1 MAETVKER
9 FVNKK
14 CCVIIPTYNNH
25 KSLEGVINGVL
36 QYTDNIIIVN
46 DGSTDSTSD
55 ILKKYA
61 HLEIV
66 SVFPNRGKGNA
77 LKNGFRKALSLG
89 YKYAITID
97 SDGQHSVDDLIAFL
111 DKLDEEPNAVII
123 GARNMAQDGVPK
135 KSSFGHKFSNFWF
148 WFETGIKMPDTQSGF
163 RLYPLAPIKKM
174 KFYTLK
180 YEFEIE
186 IIVRLAWKGVKVLPV
201 PIKVFYTEE
210 RVTHFRPI
218 KDFARVS
225 VLNTVLVLVSILI
238 VKPFQ
243 FIRSLN
249 KKNIKEFFNKN
260 LIQSK
265 DSDFKKS
272 ATVAFGVFMGVSPLW
287 GYQMLSAVG
296 LAYLLRLNKILV
308 LVSANISIPP
318 LIPFIIWGG
327 YKTGSLFFT
336 ENTVDLG
343 YSSNLDMTFI
353 KANLLQYIV
362 GSLVFGAL
370 LGLFFGLLTFVLLKT
385 FVKKKPVVK

>member
-1 MAETVKER
+1 MLEPFENK
-9 FVNKK
+9 FVDKK

-25 KSLEGVINGVL
+25 KSLESVINGVL
-36 QYTDNIIIVN
+36 HYTNQIIIVN
-46 DGSTDSTSD
+46 DGSTDTTPQ
-55 ILKKYA
+55 ILKKFNS
-61 HLEIV
+61 LEIV
-66 SVFPNRGKGNA
+66 SIYPNAGKGNA
-77 LKNGFRKALSLG
+77 LKNGFIKASSLG

-97 SDGQHSVDDLIAFL
+97 SDGQHSVDDLVVFL
-111 DKLDEEPNAVII
+111 EKLEEEPDAVII
-123 GARNMAQDGVPK
+123 GARNMDQDGIPK

-163 RLYPLAPIKKM
+163 RLYPLDPMKKM
-174 KFYTLK
+174 KFFTRK

-186 IIVRLAWKGVKVLPV
+186 SIVRLAWKGVKVIPV

-218 KDFARVS
+218 KDFTRVS
-225 VLNTVLVLVSILI
+225 ILNTVLVLVSILI

-296 LAYLLRLNKILV
+296 LSYLLRLNKILV

-327 YKTGSLFFT
+327 YKTGGLFIT
-336 ENTVDLG
+336 QNAVEIS
-343 YSSNLDMTFI
+343 YSSNIDITFI

-362 GSLVFGAL
+362 GSLVFGTL
-370 LGLFFGLLTFVLLKT
+370 LGLFFGILTFIMLKT
-385 FVKKKPVVK
+385 LVKKKVV